1 MATVTFIKYKRQT
14 GGTLRS
20 VAQYV
25 SQAKKNVAQT
35 GHPLA
40 SGLNCTPRLAAQEFI
55 TTRATHRKD
64 SPVWFYHYVQS
75 FSPEEKI
82 TGEQAHRL
90 AKEFAAR
97 AWPDNEVLITT
108 HLDAAHFHT
117 HFIVNSVCYGT
128 GRMLRQGPGTLHA
141 LRQMSDELCMKYGFS
156 VLPREQGKK
165 RTHGM
170 DGREYRSAAKGESW
184 KFRLIDTIDQCM
196 RYASDKEEFIA
207 LMQSDGYGVCW
218 TDSRKSITYTTPQ
231 GMKCRDDRLHSER
244 YRKEVMELEL
254 RTRTEIIHGRTEAA
268 ESIPVFSA
276 ADADYTS
283 AGANTTGLEGTA
295 DCNGPIRAPSFGPD
309 SRFAGA
315 SHPDGCLPHPAP
327 DRGPVAGCG
336 PDTDAAATGW
346 EEERAAFLCAQV
358 GAAANPLAQPDSR
371 TGSVPGSWRYAL
383 GSMVQLGKALEPA
396 PSDFP
401 VKDST
406 VKPRHT
412 DRKLWQTQRR
422 KKIALGHKPD
432 DQENES
438 VWQHSL

>member
-1 MATVTFIKYKRQT
+1 MSFDMRAKPFDLDDNAVRWVNDTFNAMTQ
-14 GGTLRS
+14 
-20 VAQYV
+20 
-25 SQAKKNVAQT
+25 
-35 GHPLA
+35 
-40 SGLNCTPRLAAQEFI
+40 
-55 TTRATHRKD
+55 
-64 SPVWFYHYVQS
+64 
-75 FSPEEKI
+75 EEKI

-128 GRMLRQGPGTLHA
+128 GRMLRQEPGTLHA

-156 VLPREQGKK
+156 VLPREQGKN

-184 KFRLIDTIDQCM
+184 KFRLIATIDQCM

-207 LMQSDGYGVCW
+207 LMQSDGYGVRW

-268 ESIPVFSA
+268 ESIPVFFA

-283 AGANTTGLEGTA
+283 ADANTTGLEGTA

-315 SHPDGCLPHPAP
+315 FHPDGCLPHPAP

>member
-25 SQAKKNVAQT
+25 SQAKKTVAQT
-35 GHPLA
+35 GHPLT
-40 SGLNCTPRLAAQEFI
+40 SGLNCTPHLAAQEFI

-128 GRMLRQGPGTLHA
+128 GRMLRQEPGTLHA

-156 VLPREQGKK
+156 VLPREQGKN

-184 KFRLIDTIDQCM
+184 KFRLIATIDQCM

-207 LMQSDGYGVCW
+207 LMQSDGYGVRW

-268 ESIPVFSA
+268 ESIPVFFA

-295 DCNGPIRAPSFGPD
+295 DRNGPIRAPSFGPD

-315 SHPDGCLPHPAP
+315 FHPDGCLPHPAP

>member
-25 SQAKKNVAQT
+25 SQAKKTVAQT
-35 GHPLA
+35 GHPLT
-40 SGLNCTPRLAAQEFI
+40 SGLNCTPHLAAQEFI
-55 TTRATHRKD
+55 ATRTTHRKD

-128 GRMLRQGPGTLHA
+128 GRMLRQEPGTLHA

-156 VLPREQGKK
+156 VLPREQGKN

-184 KFRLIDTIDQCM
+184 KFRLIATIDQCM

-268 ESIPVFSA
+268 ESIPVFFA

-295 DCNGPIRAPSFGPD
+295 DRNGPIRAPSFGPD

-315 SHPDGCLPHPAP
+315 FHPDGCLPHPAP

>member
-25 SQAKKNVAQT
+25 SQAKKTVAQT
-35 GHPLA
+35 GHPLT
-40 SGLNCTPRLAAQEFI
+40 SGLNCTPHLAAQEFI
-55 TTRATHRKD
+55 ATRTTHRKD

-128 GRMLRQGPGTLHA
+128 GRMLRQEPGTLRA

-156 VLPREQGKK
+156 VLPREQGKN

-184 KFRLIDTIDQCM
+184 KFRLIATIDQCM

-207 LMQSDGYGVCW
+207 LMQSDGYGVRW

-268 ESIPVFSA
+268 ESIPVFFA

-295 DCNGPIRAPSFGPD
+295 DRNGPIRAPSFGPD

-315 SHPDGCLPHPAP
+315 FHPDGCVPHPAP

>member
-1 MATVTFIKYKRQT
+1 M
-14 GGTLRS
+14 
-20 VAQYV
+20 
-25 SQAKKNVAQT
+25 
-35 GHPLA
+35 A

-55 TTRATHRKD
+55 ATRTTHRKN

-128 GRMLRQGPGTLHA
+128 GRMLRQEPGTLHA

-156 VLPREQGKK
+156 VLPREQGKN

-196 RYASDKEEFIA
+196 RYASNKEEFIA
-207 LMQSDGYGVCW
+207 LMQSDGYGVRW

-268 ESIPVFSA
+268 ESIPVFFA

-315 SHPDGCLPHPAP
+315 FHPDGCLPHPAP

>member
-25 SQAKKNVAQT
+25 SQAKKAVAQT

-55 TTRATHRKD
+55 ATRTTHRKN

-97 AWPDNEVLITT
+97 AWPCNEVLITT

-128 GRMLRQGPGTLHA
+128 GRMLRQGPDTLRA

-156 VLPREQGKK
+156 VLPREQGKN

-170 DGREYRSAAKGESW
+170 DGREYRSAAKGKSW

-196 RYASDKEEFIA
+196 RYASNKEEFIA
-207 LMQSDGYGVCW
+207 LMQSDGYGVRW

-268 ESIPVFSA
+268 ESIPVFFA

-283 AGANTTGLEGTA
+283 ADANTTGLEGTA

-315 SHPDGCLPHPAP
+315 FHPDGCLPHPAP

>member
-25 SQAKKNVAQT
+25 SQAKKTVAQT
-35 GHPLA
+35 GHPLT
-40 SGLNCTPRLAAQEFI
+40 SGLNCTPHLAAQEFI
-55 TTRATHRKD
+55 ATRTTHRKN

-97 AWPDNEVLITT
+97 AWPCNEVLITT

-128 GRMLRQGPGTLHA
+128 GRMLRQGPDTLRA

-156 VLPREQGKK
+156 VLPREQGKN

-170 DGREYRSAAKGESW
+170 DGREYRSAAKGKSW

-196 RYASDKEEFIA
+196 RYASNKEEFIA
-207 LMQSDGYGVCW
+207 LMQSDGYGVRW

-268 ESIPVFSA
+268 ESIPVFFA

-283 AGANTTGLEGTA
+283 ADANTTGLEGTA

-315 SHPDGCLPHPAP
+315 FHPDGCLPHPAP